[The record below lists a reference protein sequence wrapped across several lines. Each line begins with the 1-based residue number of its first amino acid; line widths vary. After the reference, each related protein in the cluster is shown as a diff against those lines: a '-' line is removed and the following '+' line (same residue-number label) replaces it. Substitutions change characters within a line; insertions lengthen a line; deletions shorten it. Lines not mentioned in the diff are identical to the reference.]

1 MMKALSAAYRRWID
15 ALDGQPGRRVIVSIA
30 TIIVVA
36 ITLALSAYLFRNTA
50 APRHL
55 TISAGP
61 EGSSFRRNAE
71 RYQKIL
77 AREGL
82 SLKIL
87 ESDGSAENLTRL
99 ADPKEKVDLGF
110 VLSGEAGEK
119 RHEDL
124 RSLGAVAYQPLMVF
138 YTGKPAALLSDFKG
152 RRINIGPEGSGT
164 HDLGLA
170 LLKANGIE
178 PGGATTIDKTD
189 LDDPARALHDKAFDV
204 VFVMGESTA
213 TKVTRA
219 LMRDDT
225 VRLFG
230 FAQADAY
237 ARRMNHL
244 QKLELPRGA
253 LDFGRD
259 LPREDIHLI
268 APTVQL
274 VARESLHP
282 ALSDLVLEAAREVHG
297 RAGLYRKRGEF
308 PRAIDGEFRTS
319 DDATRYYASGKSF
332 LYRTFPFWL
341 ASMIVPVVAVL
352 VPIVLFLIPAL
363 RIVPTIYR
371 WRMQSRIYRWYRDL
385 LAVERDAARGDAAAR
400 AALVKRLDE
409 IEASVNRIAVPAA
422 FGDLFYGLRGH
433 IGFVRQNL
441 LGIRPAAP
449 APATEA

>member
-1 MMKALSAAYRRWID
+1 
-15 ALDGQPGRRVIVSIA
+15 
-30 TIIVVA
+30 
-36 ITLALSAYLFRNTA
+36 
-50 APRHL
+50 
-55 TISAGP
+55 
-61 EGSSFRRNAE
+61 
-71 RYQKIL
+71 
-77 AREGL
+77 
-82 SLKIL
+82 
-87 ESDGSAENLTRL
+87 
-99 ADPKEKVDLGF
+99 VDLGF
-110 VLSGEAGEK
+110 VLSGDAGEK
-119 RHEDL
+119 RPEHL
-124 RSLGAVAYQPLMVF
+124 QSLGAVSYQPLMVF
-138 YTGKPAALLSDFKG
+138 YTGKPATLLSDFKG

-178 PGGATTIDKTD
+178 PGGETTIDRTD
-189 LDDPARALHDKAFDV
+189 LEDPAKALHEKTTDV

-225 VRLFG
+225 VRLFS
-230 FAQADAY
+230 FVQADAY

-274 VARESLHP
+274 IARDTLHP

-308 PRAIDGEFRTS
+308 PRAIDGEFRAS

-385 LAVERDAARGDAAAR
+385 LAVERDAARGDAVAR

-441 LGIRPAAP
+441 LGIRTPMSAEVAGP
-449 APATEA
+449 ED